1 MRISDWSSDV
11 CSSDLAAAQLDP
23 GRPAEGPYPADV
35 EQLARRSVRLG
46 AVEADRAV
54 EPDDLADHLRQ
65 LHDRQVVAGTDID
78 HALAGIVGHQP
89 DAGIGQVVDVQ
100 ELPHRPAAAPDDD
113 VAEIGRDNV

>member
-1 MRISDWSSDV
+1 MLRDPDLVRV
-11 CSSDLAAAQLDP
+11 CEEPLVGLAQAAAQLDP

-89 DAGIGQVVDVQ
+89 DARSEEHTS
-100 ELPHRPAAAPDDD
+100 ELQSLMRTSYA
-113 VAEIGRDNV
+113 VFCLKKKN